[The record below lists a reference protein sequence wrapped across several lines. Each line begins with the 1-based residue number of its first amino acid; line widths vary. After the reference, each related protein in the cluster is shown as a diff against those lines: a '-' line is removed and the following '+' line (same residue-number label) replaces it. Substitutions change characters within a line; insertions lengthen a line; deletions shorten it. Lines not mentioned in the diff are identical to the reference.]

1 MRRAAARQAAV
12 PSVRLGSL
20 RFGGSIRE
28 NDKSNGMERDHETA
42 ELAAA
47 VKGLSE
53 DLHELT
59 EVNRAH
65 LEHIQGAQRRVRWIL
80 AFVILAIIATF
91 AIDLAPVALI
101 LKYVH

>member
-1 MRRAAARQAAV
+1 MY
-12 PSVRLGSL
+12 
-20 RFGGSIRE
+20 E
-28 NDKSNGMERDHETA
+28 ETV

-47 VKGLSE
+47 VKRLRE

-59 EVNRAH
+59 EVNQAH
-65 LEHIQGAQRRVRWIL
+65 LEHILRAQRRARWIL
-80 AFVILAIIATF
+80 ALVILVIIASF

>member
-1 MRRAAARQAAV
+1 
-12 PSVRLGSL
+12 
-20 RFGGSIRE
+20 
-28 NDKSNGMERDHETA
+28 MERDEETA

-47 VKGLSE
+47 VKRLSE

-59 EVNRAH
+59 EVNQAR
-65 LEHIQGAQRRVRWIL
+65 LEHIRRAQRRTRWIL
-80 AFVILAIIATF
+80 VLVILVIIASF